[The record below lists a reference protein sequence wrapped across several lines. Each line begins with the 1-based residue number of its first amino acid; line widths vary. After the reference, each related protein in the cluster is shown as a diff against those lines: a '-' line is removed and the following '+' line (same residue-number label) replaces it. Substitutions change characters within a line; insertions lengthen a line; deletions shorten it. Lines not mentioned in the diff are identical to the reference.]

1 MKLTANSMY
10 GCLGFV
16 HSRFYAQH
24 LAKLITAHGR
34 LALLAAVNTV
44 TSAHSQLRVI
54 YGDTDSVMIQTGIQ
68 EDIKKVRDLG
78 MQLRK

>member
-1 MKLTANSMY
+1 MY

-54 YGDTDSVMIQTGIQ
+54 YGDTDSVMI
-68 EDIKKVRDLG
+68 
-78 MQLRK
+78 